1 MSLEK
6 ATDEHRD
13 EYPDRSENKEV
24 VFVTNSPSDNS
35 KRKRYLT
42 AKYDRRT
49 RQKIGEKIRL
59 ENFVFEQLRF
69 LYCTQVDDY
78 DCDIDLDEIIALKT
92 NEEKECN
99 LKEKLRS
106 CPAKQEQIDDKFP
119 HTNCKRVSV
128 ISRLRP
134 APQYIMIRILKKIRE
149 CYGKRMDV

>member
-106 CPAKQEQIDDKFP
+106 CPAKQEQIDITMLD
-119 HTNCKRVSV
+119 
-128 ISRLRP
+128 
-134 APQYIMIRILKKIRE
+134 
-149 CYGKRMDV
+149 